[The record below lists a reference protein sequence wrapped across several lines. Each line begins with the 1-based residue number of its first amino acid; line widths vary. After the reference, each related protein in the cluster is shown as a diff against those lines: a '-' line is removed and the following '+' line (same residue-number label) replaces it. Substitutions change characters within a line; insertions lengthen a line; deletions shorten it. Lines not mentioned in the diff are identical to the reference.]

1 LLQSSEVKK
10 VALLLSFV
18 LVWFA
23 ISRSSPGV
31 AHNQSAV
38 KTTVI
43 LAGHRA
49 ELSLRVADGINVLP
63 GQATLNE
70 SKSETGSTLLSSEF
84 TNELKT
90 GKAGTLATEAEKT
103 LEHATEQDKYNT
115 SILTRKIVLEHEL
128 SENTNEDMAK
138 LGIACDESKGSDL
151 AAAQAL
157 LPIFR
162 LIYSKNDNVKEL
174 TEESSFLNA
183 AAVLSQDKIL
193 GTGWFKERAMLR
205 LKQLNHKSTDYQRLL
220 QDIKNKSWTFIFKL
234 MAVGAGVFVLALIGL
249 VVIVWQLFNFGQS
262 SLSKQER
269 IKASSVGLKYGWSK
283 VLLVFYAWFCT
294 QLFFGVSLGW
304 LKKHNFIQIYGGS
317 NPLAI
322 ATTIALIY
330 LLSNGPVL
338 AYIYFFALKPEKISF
353 WQGINLR
360 LKNRTTDL
368 FKLVGIGL
376 LAWLAAIPLVVFTY
390 LLSIKLFNAAGS
402 SNPIIAII
410 MESAGT
416 DNIAAILLFYSTLG
430 IMAPCIEESLFRGF
444 FYSFLRSRYGPI
456 FSNIVSASL
465 FAAAHLDPGAALPLF
480 CLGSIFAYL
489 FERTG
494 SIVPGI
500 VAHGLW
506 NSGTFTLVLLLFGT

>member
-1 LLQSSEVKK
+1 
-10 VALLLSFV
+10 V
-18 LVWFA
+18 LVFFA
-23 ISRSSPGV
+23 ISKSSSGA

-38 KTTVI
+38 KTTII

-49 ELSLRVADGINVLP
+49 ELSLRAADGINVLP
-63 GQATLNE
+63 GSSALIDTKSATNT
-70 SKSETGSTLLSSEF
+70 SLLSSEF

-90 GKAGTLATEAEKT
+90 GKSRALATEAEKT
-103 LEHATEQDKYNT
+103 LEHASEQDKFNT

-128 SENTNEDMAK
+128 NENTDKDMAK
-138 LGIACDESKGSDL
+138 LGIACDESQGSDL
-151 AAAQAL
+151 AAVQAL
-157 LPIFR
+157 MPIFR
-162 LIYSKNDNVKEL
+162 LIYSRTDNVKEP
-174 TEESSFLNA
+174 TEEKSFLTA

-205 LKQLNHKSTDYQRLL
+205 LKQLNRQSADYQKLL
-220 QDIKNKSWTFIFKL
+220 QDIKNKSWTFMFRL
-234 MAVGAGVFVLALIGL
+234 MAIAAGTVVLALIGL
-249 VVIVWQLFNFGQS
+249 VIVVWQLFYLGKS
-262 SLSKQER
+262 ERSKQNRFKE
-269 IKASSVGLKYGWSK
+269 ANAGAKYGWSA

-294 QLFFGVSLGW
+294 QLFFGLSLGW
-304 LKKHNFIQIYGGS
+304 LKKHNFIHMYGGS
-317 NPLAI
+317 NPLAV

-338 AYIYFFALKPEKISF
+338 AYIYFFALKPENRSF
-353 WQGINLR
+353 LQGINLQA
-360 LKNRTTDL
+360 KNGVNDV
-368 FKLVGIGL
+368 FKLVGMGF
-376 LAWLAAIPLVVFTY
+376 LAWLAAIPLVIFAY

-416 DNIAAILLFYSTLG
+416 DNIAAILLFYTTLG
-430 IMAPCIEESLFRGF
+430 IMAPFIEESLFRGF
-444 FYSFLRSRYGPI
+444 FYSFLRSRYGPLL
-456 FSNIVSASL
+456 SNIVSASL

-489 FERTG
+489 FEITG